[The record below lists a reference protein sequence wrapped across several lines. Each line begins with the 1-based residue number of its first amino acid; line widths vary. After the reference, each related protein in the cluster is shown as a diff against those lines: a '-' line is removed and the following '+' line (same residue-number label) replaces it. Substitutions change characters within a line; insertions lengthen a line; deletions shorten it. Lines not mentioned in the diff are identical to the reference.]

1 MAATCAISAI
11 PIVGSFIGTGAK
23 AAILGMRVG
32 TKISSEFVQTMF
44 KTMSHTY
51 KAGRAAGK
59 VTDGALLLKAVV
71 KESAT
76 SATKELAQFAVTHNA
91 MIGMG
96 VGFIG
101 KNADEVVEGAAKV
114 GRKSGSTSNLRLSEK
129 VRELKNK
136 GDYRQALDIHY
147 EDLIRRKTGGQ
158 SQILQGREYDVVTDT
173 KLIQAKRSNAAIN
186 NPNNFLKG
194 STRKQIKETARVAN
208 ELGLQPEYWFKY
220 GVHPKVREYIES
232 KGIKVIIGFED

>member
-1 MAATCAISAI
+1 M
-11 PIVGSFIGTGAK
+11 
-23 AAILGMRVG
+23 
-32 TKISSEFVQTMF
+32 
-44 KTMSHTY
+44 
-51 KAGRAAGK
+51 
-59 VTDGALLLKAVV
+59 
-71 KESAT
+71 
-76 SATKELAQFAVTHNA
+76 
-91 MIGMG
+91 
-96 VGFIG
+96 
-101 KNADEVVEGAAKV
+101 
-114 GRKSGSTSNLRLSEK
+114 
-129 VRELKNK
+129 RELKNK

-158 SQILQGREYDVVTDT
+158 SKILQGREYDVVTDT

-186 NPNNFLKG
+186 NPSNFLKG